1 MKTAILASLAAL
13 AAAGCGQNPGPGPN
27 FVVILADDL
36 GYADLAVYGSER
48 NRTPYLD
55 RMAAEGLRFTD
66 FHSNG
71 PMCSPTRAALLTGL
85 YPQRFGTNFEG
96 ALSGVG
102 DYDTGLPLDART
114 IAEELG
120 RAGYTTGMFG
130 KWHLGYQAPYLP
142 TRQGFEEFRGLVSG
156 DGDHHS
162 HIDRSG
168 RPDWWSNESLSP
180 EDGYGVDLI
189 TRHSVDFIRRNRDR
203 PFFLYV
209 AHLAIHFPWQGPDDA
224 GYREEGGDYHNL
236 SKLGQLDSLDV
247 SGKVNEMVEAVD
259 ASAGA
264 ILDAVRQ
271 AGIARDTLVI
281 FTSDNGG
288 YRTYQGGYHN
298 ISENGPLRGQKTQV
312 YEGGHRVPAIA
323 WWPGRISPGETAELA
338 ATFDLFPTFLDLAG
352 VQPEGLAL
360 DGTNL
365 VPLLLQ
371 GRALPER
378 THFWR
383 IRDRAAA
390 RRGRWK
396 LVRIAG
402 ETPELY
408 DLASDLGETTD
419 LASSQAQTAAEL
431 ADALARWEAGIA
443 AQER

>member
-1 MKTAILASLAAL
+1 MKTVILASAAAL
-13 AAAGCGQNPGPGPN
+13 AAAGCGQNTQPSPN
-27 FVVILADDL
+27 LVVILADDL

-48 NRTPYLD
+48 NSTPHLD

-66 FHSNG
+66 FHSSG

-96 ALSGVG
+96 ALSGVE
-102 DYDTGLPLDART
+102 DYDTGLPLEART

-120 RAGYTTGMFG
+120 RAGYATGMFG
-130 KWHLGYQAPYLP
+130 KWHLGYQPPYLP
-142 TRQGFEEFRGLVSG
+142 TLQGFDEFRGLVSG

-162 HIDRSG
+162 HVDRSG

-189 TRHSVDFIRRNRDR
+189 TRHSVDFIGRNRDR

-224 GYREEGGDYHNL
+224 GYRKEGGNYHDL

-247 SGKVNEMVEAVD
+247 STKVNEMVEAVD

-271 AGIARDTLVI
+271 AGIARDTLVV

-323 WWPGRISPGETAELA
+323 WWPGRISPGETDGLA
-338 ATFDLFPTFLDLAG
+338 VTLDLFPTFLDLAG

-360 DGTNL
+360 DGISL
-365 VPLLLQ
+365 SPLLLGQ
-371 GRALPER
+371 QPLPER

-396 LVRIAG
+396 LVRIGG
-402 ETPELY
+402 ECPELY
-408 DLASDLGETTD
+408 DLVSDLGETTD
-419 LASSQAQTAAEL
+419 LASSHADTAAEL
-431 ADALARWEAGIA
+431 AAALAGWEAGIA
-443 AQER
+443 ADKR